1 MRLSQAVLILSGK
14 YGEHFVRFGGYSP
27 TPLSLKKLIA
37 FGKVGSIQKSAS
49 FLADELPVRLAN
61 ILQEIHLLP
70 ERLVRTPSASL
81 VRRCIRSRHTTV
93 VETMAQ
99 GVMEMQERHKTDII
113 TNNQVQYF
121 LDRFYMMRISIRML
135 LSQHLLMFG
144 SELNKHRR
152 YVGSI
157 DPDCNVR
164 EILDD
169 AYEDAKFL
177 CEHYYLTAPQIKV
190 QVHGGKSPQTCRKSP
205 VKHEITFRLFYNQM
219 LAVLAK
225 HMYLYFID
233 KMGEILTTLF
243 IGENGKIEFVYVPSH
258 LYHILFELLKNAMR
272 AVVEQHSKAD
282 HLPPIQV
289 LIATGQENVTIKIS
303 DLGGGIPRSEIDL
316 VFNYTYTTA
325 RHAKR
330 CGESSVSSLES
341 GSPGQETNAPMAGYG
356 YGLPLSRLYAKYF
369 NGDLIL
375 SSVEGYGTDAIVYLK
390 SNAAEADELLP
401 VFNRTSAKQYGSVSI
416 PVADWSN
423 PNITTGWRRN

>member
-1 MRLSQAVLILSGK
+1 MRLSQTIFALSGK
-14 YGEHFVRFGGYSP
+14 YAEQFVRFGGYSP

-37 FGKVGSIQKSAS
+37 FGKVGSVQKSAS

-61 ILQEIHLLP
+61 IMQEIHLLP
-70 ERLVRTPSASL
+70 EQLVQTPSASL
-81 VRRCIRSRHTTV
+81 VRQWYEQSFCDLVDFEKIHWDENSLNRFNETLARIRSRHTTV

-99 GVMEMQERHKTDII
+99 GVMEMQEKYKSDVI

-169 AYEDAKFL
+169 AYEDARFL
-177 CEHYYLTAPQIKV
+177 CEHYYSVAPEIKV
-190 QVHGGKSPQTCRKSP
+190 HLHS
-205 VKHEITFRLFYNQM
+205 E
-219 LAVLAK
+219 
-225 HMYLYFID
+225 D
-233 KMGEILTTLF
+233 
-243 IGENGKIEFVYVPSH
+243 GKIEFVYVPSH

-272 AVVEQHSKAD
+272 AAVEQHSKAD
-282 HLPPIQV
+282 SIPPIEV
-289 LIATGQENVTIKIS
+289 LVATGRENVTIKIS
-303 DLGGGIPRSEIDL
+303 DMGGGIPRSEIDL

-325 RHAKR
+325 RQCKR
-330 CGESSVSSLES
+330 SGEPNMSMEF
-341 GSPGQETNAPMAGYG
+341 GSPGHEANAPMAGYG

-375 SSVEGYGTDAIVYLK
+375 ASVEGYGTDAIVYLK

-401 VFNRTSAKQYGSVSI
+401 VFNRTSAKQYGSVGI

-423 PNITTGWRRN
+423 PHITTGWRRN

>member
-1 MRLSQAVLILSGK
+1 MRLSQTIFVLSGK
-14 YGEHFVRFGGYSP
+14 YAEQFVRFGGYSP

-37 FGKVGSIQKSAS
+37 F
-49 FLADELPVRLAN
+49 DELPVRLAN
-61 ILQEIHLLP
+61 IMQEIHLLP

-81 VRRCIRSRHTTV
+81 VRQWYEQSFCDLVDFEKITWNENSLNRFNETLAKIRSRHTTV

-99 GVMEMQERHKTDII
+99 GVMEMQEKYKTDVI

-177 CEHYYLTAPQIKV
+177 CEHYYSAAPEMKV
-190 QVHGGKSPQTCRKSP
+190 QVHSS
-205 VKHEITFRLFYNQM
+205 E
-219 LAVLAK
+219 
-225 HMYLYFID
+225 D
-233 KMGEILTTLF
+233 
-243 IGENGKIEFVYVPSH
+243 GKIEFVYVPSH

-272 AVVEQHSKAD
+272 AVVEHHSKD
-282 HLPPIQV
+282 DSLPPVEV
-289 LIATGQENVTIKIS
+289 LVSTGRENVTIKIS
-303 DLGGGIPRSEIDL
+303 DMGGGIPRSEIDL

-325 RHAKR
+325 RQSKR
-330 CGESSVSSLES
+330 GVPSPSTEFWSS
-341 GSPGQETNAPMAGYG
+341 GQETNAPMAGYG

-375 SSVEGYGTDAIVYLK
+375 ASVEGYGTDAIVYLK

-401 VFNRTSAKQYGSVSI
+401 VFNRTSAKQYGSVGI

>member
-81 VRRCIRSRHTTV
+81 VRRWYEQSFCELMDFEKITWDEKSLNQFNELLASIRSRHTTV

-177 CEHYYLTAPQIKV
+177 CEHYYSAAPEMTV
-190 QVHGGKSPQTCRKSP
+190 QVHG
-205 VKHEITFRLFYNQM
+205 
-219 LAVLAK
+219 
-225 HMYLYFID
+225 
-233 KMGEILTTLF
+233 
-243 IGENGKIEFVYVPSH
+243 GENGKIEFVYVPSH

-272 AVVEQHSKAD
+272 AVVEQHCKAD
-282 HLPPIQV
+282 HLPPIHV

-325 RHAKR
+325 RQAKR
-330 CGESSVSSLES
+330 CGESSASSMEF

>member
-81 VRRCIRSRHTTV
+81 VRRWYEQSFCELMDFEKVTWDEKSLNQFNELLASIRSRHTTV

-177 CEHYYLTAPQIKV
+177 CEHYYLTAPQMKV
-190 QVHGGKSPQTCRKSP
+190 QVHG
-205 VKHEITFRLFYNQM
+205 
-219 LAVLAK
+219 
-225 HMYLYFID
+225 
-233 KMGEILTTLF
+233 
-243 IGENGKIEFVYVPSH
+243 GENGKIEFVYVPSH

>member
-1 MRLSQAVLILSGK
+1 
-14 YGEHFVRFGGYSP
+14 
-27 TPLSLKKLIA
+27 
-37 FGKVGSIQKSAS
+37 
-49 FLADELPVRLAN
+49 
-61 ILQEIHLLP
+61 
-70 ERLVRTPSASL
+70 
-81 VRRCIRSRHTTV
+81 
-93 VETMAQ
+93 MAQ

-190 QVHGGKSPQTCRKSP
+190 QVHG
-205 VKHEITFRLFYNQM
+205 
-219 LAVLAK
+219 
-225 HMYLYFID
+225 
-233 KMGEILTTLF
+233 
-243 IGENGKIEFVYVPSH
+243 GENGKIEFVYVPSH

>member
-1 MRLSQAVLILSGK
+1 MRLSQTIFILSGK
-14 YGEHFVRFGGYSP
+14 FADHFIRFGGYTP

-37 FGKVGSIQKSAS
+37 FGKVGSVQESAS
-49 FLADELPVRLAN
+49 FLAYELPVRLAN

-70 ERLVRTPSASL
+70 EQLVRTPSASL
-81 VRRCIRSRHTTV
+81 VRRWYEQSFCELMDFEKIKWDEKSLNQFNEILASIRSRHTTV

-99 GVMEMQERHKTDII
+99 GVMEMQENYKTDIV

-177 CEHYYLTAPQIKV
+177 CEHYYSAAPEMKV
-190 QVHGGKSPQTCRKSP
+190 RVHSGD
-205 VKHEITFRLFYNQM
+205 N
-219 LAVLAK
+219 A
-225 HMYLYFID
+225 
-233 KMGEILTTLF
+233 
-243 IGENGKIEFVYVPSH
+243 KIEFVYVPSH

-272 AVVEQHSKAD
+272 AVVEQHSRAD
-282 HLPPIQV
+282 QLPPIKV
-289 LIATGQENVTIKIS
+289 LIATGQENVAIKIS
-303 DLGGGIPRSEIDL
+303 DLGGGIPRSQMDL

-325 RHAKR
+325 GQAKR
-330 CGESSVSSLES
+330 CGETSSLSMEPRP
-341 GSPGQETNAPMAGYG
+341 PGQGTSAPMAGYG

-375 SSVEGYGTDAIVYLK
+375 SGVEGYGTDAIVYLK
-390 SNAAEADELLP
+390 RNAAEADELLP
-401 VFNRTSAKQYGSVSI
+401 VFNRTSAKQYGSASI

-423 PNITTGWRRN
+423 PHITTGWRRN

>member
-1 MRLSQAVLILSGK
+1 MRLSQTIFILSGK
-14 YGEHFVRFGGYSP
+14 FADHFVRFGGYTP

-37 FGKVGSIQKSAS
+37 FGKVGSVQESAS
-49 FLADELPVRLAN
+49 FLAYELPVRLAN

-70 ERLVRTPSASL
+70 EQLVRTPSASL
-81 VRRCIRSRHTTV
+81 VRRWYEQSFCELMDFEKIKWDEKSLNQFNEILASIRSRHTTV

-99 GVMEMQERHKTDII
+99 VS
-113 TNNQVQYF
+113 VYF
-121 LDRFYMMRISIRML
+121 LFDML
-135 LSQHLLMFG
+135 VLMFG

-177 CEHYYLTAPQIKV
+177 CEHYYSAAPEMKV
-190 QVHGGKSPQTCRKSP
+190 RVHSSD
-205 VKHEITFRLFYNQM
+205 N
-219 LAVLAK
+219 A
-225 HMYLYFID
+225 
-233 KMGEILTTLF
+233 
-243 IGENGKIEFVYVPSH
+243 KIEFVYVPSH

-272 AVVEQHSKAD
+272 AVVEQHSRAD
-282 HLPPIQV
+282 QLPPIKV
-289 LIATGQENVTIKIS
+289 LIATGQENVAIKIS
-303 DLGGGIPRSEIDL
+303 DLGGGIPRSQMDL

-325 RHAKR
+325 GQAKR
-330 CGESSVSSLES
+330 CGETSLLSMEPRPPDQGTS
-341 GSPGQETNAPMAGYG
+341 APMAGYG

-390 SNAAEADELLP
+390 RNAAEADELLP
-401 VFNRTSAKQYGSVSI
+401 VFNRTSAKQYGSASI

-423 PNITTGWRRN
+423 PHITTGWRRN

>member
-81 VRRCIRSRHTTV
+81 VRRWYEQSFCELMDFEKITWDEKSLNQFNELLASIRSRHTTV

-190 QVHGGKSPQTCRKSP
+190 QVHG
-205 VKHEITFRLFYNQM
+205 
-219 LAVLAK
+219 
-225 HMYLYFID
+225 
-233 KMGEILTTLF
+233 
-243 IGENGKIEFVYVPSH
+243 GENGKIEFVYVPSH